1 MKAKRRIL
9 TAATLSAFLS
19 LAGVTFAHAKA
30 NIGEPSATPTSGKK
44 GHRRPRHGRSF
55 QSHKGGKKNLR
66 KRGGTT
72 PPPK

>member
-1 MKAKRRIL
+1 MKAKRRLL

-19 LAGVTFAHAKA
+19 LAAVASAHTSSNRA
-30 NIGEPSATPTSGKK
+30 GGPSAVPKSGKK
-44 GHRRPRHGRSF
+44 GHRKHRRSF

-66 KRGGTT
+66 KSGGTT